1 MWTPAW
7 FDTLFALLT
16 HPVTWVAIGIV
27 LGLLAAWVLR
37 SAWRVMKARVSR
49 G

>member
-7 FDTLFALLT
+7 YDLLL

-37 SAWRVMKARVSR
+37 SAWRVMKARASR